1 MKNHQN
7 VTRYLPVWMA
17 LLVVFGTS
25 GVLAQ
30 LDPDVAKFGY
40 ADTIFI
46 NGKVVSMDDQST
58 STQVGTTYQAIA
70 VKAEKIMKLGT
81 TEEIRSVAGPDTQ
94 VFDLEGR
101 TLIPGIIEPHSH
113 MYGRAVQ
120 MLDRLGFKYPP

>member
-7 VTRYLPVWMA
+7 KTRYLVVWMA

-46 NGKVVSMDDQST
+46 NGKVVSPPST
-58 STQVGTTYQAIA
+58 SPRTTGRRRSMASEHRWAAPARSSSRPGTCA
-70 VKAEKIMKLGT
+70 
-81 TEEIRSVAGPDTQ
+81 
-94 VFDLEGR
+94 
-101 TLIPGIIEPHSH
+101 
-113 MYGRAVQ
+113 
-120 MLDRLGFKYPP
+120 